1 MAAVQDMRFKF
12 MEDGETIDLVTHVA
26 GVMHQLPPQHWLVGP
41 FLYAQW
47 NPELVRAEGMMMM
60 VMM

>member
-26 GVMHQLPPQHWLVGP
+26 GIMHQLPPRHWLVGP
-41 FLYAQW
+41 YLYEQW
-47 NPELVRAEGMMMM
+47 DPQLVR
-60 VMM
+60 